1 MNLKIASRF
10 FGTFGIATLIFKK
23 VDFQFS
29 IRFDFIGIPGE
40 AQDSIRPPTVPG
52 TLRSLGREIYQSFA
66 CRIYTSQIPSNI
78 FKGGIN
84 CE

>member
-1 MNLKIASRF
+1 MFLNNKLRF
-10 FGTFGIATLIFKK
+10 FGTFGSDTLTFKK

-40 AQDSIRPPTVPG
+40 AQNFKRPPTVPG
-52 TLRSLGREIYQSFA
+52 ILRSLGREIFYSFA
-66 CRIYTSQIPSNI
+66 CRIFNSKIPSNQSN
-78 FKGGIN
+78 GGII